1 LGQNLQTQ
9 FSRANEEQ
17 QQYNGVSPSKEL
29 SEEEYQVDYDPEIL
43 ADLQKLKGAN

>member
-17 QQYNGVSPSKEL
+17 QYNVVSPSKEL